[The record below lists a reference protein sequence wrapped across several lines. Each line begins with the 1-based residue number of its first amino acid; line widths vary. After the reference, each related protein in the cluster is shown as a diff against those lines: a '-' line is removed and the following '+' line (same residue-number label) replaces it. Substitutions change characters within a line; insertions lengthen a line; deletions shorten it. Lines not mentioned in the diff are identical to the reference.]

1 MTMEQENFVEYCKC
15 CGHKHKT
22 VEEYIEM
29 AENLGLRLSVEDL
42 TEIEKVIKEQE
53 AKCRENN

>member
-1 MTMEQENFVEYCKC
+1 MEKENFVEYCKS

-22 VEEYIEM
+22 LDDYINM

-42 TEIEKVIKEQE
+42 AEIEKVIKAQE
-53 AKCRENN
+53 EKCKGKN

>member
-1 MTMEQENFVEYCKC
+1 MTVEQEKFIEYCKS
-15 CGHKHKT
+15 CGKKHKT
-22 VEEYIEM
+22 LDEYIDM

-42 TEIEKVIKEQE
+42 TEIEKVIKGQE

>member
-1 MTMEQENFVEYCKC
+1 MEKENFVEYCKS

-22 VEEYIEM
+22 LDEYINM

-42 TEIEKVIKEQE
+42 IEIEKVIKVQE
-53 AKCRENN
+53 AQCKEKS

>member
-1 MTMEQENFVEYCKC
+1 MEQNNVDKLCKT

-22 VEEYIEM
+22 LDEYIEM

-42 TEIEKVIKEQE
+42 AEIEKVIKAQE
-53 AKCRENN
+53 EKCKGKN

>member
-1 MTMEQENFVEYCKC
+1 MEQENFVEYCKH

-22 VEEYIEM
+22 LEDYINM

-42 TEIEKVIKEQE
+42 AEIERVIKEQE
-53 AKCRENN
+53 NKCKERN